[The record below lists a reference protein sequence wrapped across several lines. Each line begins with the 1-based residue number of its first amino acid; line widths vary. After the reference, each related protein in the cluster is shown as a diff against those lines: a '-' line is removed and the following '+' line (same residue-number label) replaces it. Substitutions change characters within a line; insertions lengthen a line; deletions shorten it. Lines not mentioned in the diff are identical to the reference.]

1 MVCRIELQIAGE
13 IMNQSGKTR
22 YKWDNI
28 NWRKLERSIFKLQK
42 QIYRASVNKDLKNV
56 HSLQRLLLKSYNAK
70 LIAVRRVTQLNAG
83 RKTAGI
89 DGVKSLSPTQ
99 RLKLA
104 NGLKLNEKSKPVR
117 RIWIPKPGKSEKRPL
132 GIPTM
137 VDRARQALV
146 KLALEPQWEA
156 NFEPNSYGSDQQ
168 DQVTT
173 LFQSSLKQSV

>member
-42 QIYRASVNKDLKNV
+42 RIYRASANKDLKKI

-70 LIAVRRVTQLNAG
+70 LIAVRRVALLNAG
-83 RKTAGI
+83 SFPAGI

-99 RLKLA
+99 RLRLA
-104 NGLKLNEKSKPVR
+104 NGLKLNETSNRYGESGFQNQENQKSVH
-117 RIWIPKPGKSEKRPL
+117 L
-132 GIPTM
+132 GY
-137 VDRARQALV
+137 RQ
-146 KLALEPQWEA
+146 
-156 NFEPNSYGSDQQ
+156 
-168 DQVTT
+168 
-173 LFQSSLKQSV
+173 